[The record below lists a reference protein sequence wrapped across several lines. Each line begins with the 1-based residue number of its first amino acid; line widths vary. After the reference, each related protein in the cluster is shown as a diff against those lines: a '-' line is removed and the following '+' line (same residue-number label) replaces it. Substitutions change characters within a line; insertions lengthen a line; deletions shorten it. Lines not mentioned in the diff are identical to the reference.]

1 MCLQLKSRFLIG
13 KKCNWSLACCLQ
25 LDCLIFSSSK
35 VKLQP
40 CVLVQRS
47 PSSFG
52 QFSKKAVIVWFN
64 FDLGCKCFNV
74 GHTSDYPLRHA
85 HLRPVCSACVPSF
98 ASSTLAWYI
107 TFFDQTLSIDHHLY
121 IHWLWLHLKRYIH
134 AHTQGRNTKPTPPVG
149 RGSLWET
156 HDLTD

>member
-64 FDLGCKCFNV
+64 FYLGCKCFNV

-85 HLRPVCSACVPSF
+85 HLRPVCSVDHVFLLLPLQLLHDISHF
-98 ASSTLAWYI
+98 LIRHYPLITTFIYI
-107 TFFDQTLSIDHHLY
+107 GSDYTWRDIY
-121 IHWLWLHLKRYIH
+121 M
-134 AHTQGRNTKPTPPVG
+134 HTHKAEILNPLLQ
-149 RGSLWET
+149 
-156 HDLTD
+156 